1 MASSPPTE
9 PLHRQLFAVHS
20 YEVDT
25 EGLLAPRALFAF
37 LQEAAGGDAARGG
50 YTMERLA
57 EDGLVWM
64 IQWMR
69 VEIERQARRGETLV
83 VTTWARRLDRAL
95 AWREFEVVDA
105 ASARVAVGTS
115 RWAVVDVEARRLVRL
130 PKFVRRSPVPDRPPA
145 LDRAPSALEPAEP
158 AELERRFEVRRGDL
172 DTVRHVNNTRYVEWA
187 LETVPDEVQEG
198 SRPAVFEIAFRREGT
213 YGDAVVARTRRLAGD
228 GEAAFAHELRSA
240 AAGHELARA
249 LSLWRPLR

>member
-1 MASSPPTE
+1 MAATPTPE
-9 PLHRQLFAVHS
+9 PLHRQDFAVHS

-69 VEIERQARRGETLV
+69 VEVERYPRRDETLT

-105 ASARVAVGTS
+105 ARGRVAVGTS

-130 PKFVRRSPVPDRPPA
+130 PEFVRRSPVPDRPPA
-145 LDRAPSALEPAEP
+145 LDRGPSTLEPAEP
-158 AELERRFEVRRGDL
+158 AELERKFEVRRGDL

-187 LETVPDEVQEG
+187 LETVPDDVHEG
-198 SRPAVFEIAFRREGT
+198 CRPSVFEIAFRREGT

-228 GEAAFAHELRSA
+228 GGPAFAHELRSDGS
-240 AAGHELARA
+240 GHELARA
-249 LSLWRPLR
+249 LSVWQSLR